1 MARNPSGNNK
11 RGADKQPPEPRV
23 IRLLMELRRLGVHD
37 HRVLGAIEK
46 VPRENYVAPQFLD
59 RAYDNIPLPI
69 GMGQTISQPLI
80 VALMTQEL
88 EIGDR
93 MRVLEIG
100 TGSGYQ
106 AAVLSHL
113 CRRVYTIERHA
124 QLLKE
129 AERRFK
135 EMDIHNITTMAGDGS
150 KGWPQQAPFD
160 RIIVTAA
167 STEVPEALA
176 EQLADGGIMV
186 VPVGRKGFDQELVR
200 VTKGADGIESKTLY
214 PVRFVPLIAG

>member
-1 MARNPSGNNK
+1 MARDPAGGDN
-11 RGADKQPPEPRV
+11 APPEPRI
-23 IRLLMELRRLGVHD
+23 IRLIMELRRLGVHD
-37 HRVLGAIEK
+37 QRVLSAIEK
-46 VPRENYVAPQFLD
+46 VPRENFVPTPFQD

-124 QLLKE
+124 PLLKE

-167 STEVPEALA
+167 AMEVPAALA
-176 EQLADGGIMV
+176 EQLVEGGIMV
-186 VPVGRKGFDQELVR
+186 VPVGREGFDQELVR
-200 VTKGADGIESKTLY
+200 VTRRADGIESETLY